1 MLRDWKSGGVWA
13 LLGEEVII
21 LIAFLCSW
29 AILEMLEVEEV
40 PRILG
45 QYDR

>member
-13 LLGEEVII
+13 LLGEEVMI
-21 LIAFLCSW
+21 LIAFFCSCVT
-29 AILEMLEVEEV
+29 LEMLELEDV

-45 QYDR
+45 QYDK